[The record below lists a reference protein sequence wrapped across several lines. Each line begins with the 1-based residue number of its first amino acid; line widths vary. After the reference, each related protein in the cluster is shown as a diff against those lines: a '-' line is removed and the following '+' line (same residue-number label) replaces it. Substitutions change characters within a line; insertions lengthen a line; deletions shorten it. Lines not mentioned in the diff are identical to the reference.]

1 MPVNARQRLTF
12 WLPALL
18 IIGGLVLTGCG
29 ATAPVVQSVDG
40 PETLQTGESGTFEA
54 SINEDADEPLTYE
67 WDFGDGSTGSG
78 LLTTHAFSEP
88 GEYTVTFMA
97 SNEGGS
103 SSESMTVTVNRPPQ
117 PARITSL
124 NANPNPVDEGETVR
138 FSSNVRGDTPVTY
151 EWDFGDGS
159 TGSGS
164 SASHTYS
171 ESGTYTVELRASND
185 AGEDTRTLNLTV
197 ERVLPPVCRNVT
209 EFNSAFFSY
218 NSSTLTDEGRSSLQ
232 ENLDILSQCP
242 NLDVRVEGFA
252 APGERNAESLSED
265 RARAVAQFYQDNGIT
280 SGRMM
285 TMGQG
290 RPEGVTTKKG
300 GTRQYRRAD
309 SIPQR

>member
-12 WLPALL
+12 WLPALFL
-18 IIGGLVLTGCG
+18 IGGLVLTGCG
-29 ATAPVVQSVDG
+29 ATAPVVQSIDG
-40 PETLQTGESGTFEA
+40 PETLQTSESGTFEA

-67 WDFGDGSTGSG
+67 WDFGDNSTGSG

-88 GEYTVTFMA
+88 GEYTVTFMV

-117 PARITSL
+117 PARVTSL
-124 NANPNPVDEGETVR
+124 NATPNPVDEGETVR
-138 FSSNVRGDTPVTY
+138 FSSDVRGDTPVTY

-164 SASHTYS
+164 SASHTYN
-171 ESGTYTVELRASND
+171 EAGTYTVELRASND

-197 ERVLPPVCRNVT
+197 ERALPPVCLNVT

-218 NSSTLTDEGRSSLQ
+218 NSSTLTDEGRSALQ

-242 NLDVRVEGFA
+242 NLDVRIEGFA

-265 RARAVAQFYQDNGIT
+265 RARAVAQFYQDNDI
-280 SGRMM
+280 SSSRVM
-285 TMGQG
+285 TVGQG

-300 GTRQYRRAD
+300 GTRQYRRTD

>member
-1 MPVNARQRLTF
+1 
-12 WLPALL
+12 LL
-18 IIGGLVLTGCG
+18 IVGGLFLTGCG
-29 ATAPVVQSVDG
+29 ATAPVVQSTDG

-67 WDFGDGSTGSG
+67 WDFGDGSSGSG

-117 PARITSL
+117 PARITSI
-124 NANPNPVDEGETVR
+124 NASPNPVDEDESVR
-138 FSSNVRGDTPVTY
+138 FTSNVQGDTPITY

-159 TGSGS
+159 TASGS
-164 SASHTYS
+164 SGTHTYS
-171 ESGTYTVELRASND
+171 EPGSYTVRLTASND
-185 AGEDTRTLNLTV
+185 AGEDSRTRTVTV
-197 ERVLPPVCRNVT
+197 ERVLPPVCMNVT
-209 EFNSAFFSY
+209 EFNAAFFSY
-218 NSSTLTDEGRSSLQ
+218 NSSTLTDEGRTALQ

-242 NLDVRVEGFA
+242 NLDVRIEGFA
-252 APGERNAESLSED
+252 APGERNAQSLSDD
-265 RARAVAQFYQDNGIT
+265 RARAVAQFYQSNGIS
-280 SGRMM
+280 SGRLMS
-285 TMGQG
+285 MGQG

-309 SIPQR
+309 SVPQR